1 MKSWWKHWAA
11 EAKAEGYRPKNEW
24 ENLLRTHL
32 ETYMPEM
39 KAELEKDG
47 EYEDYLVTKA
57 ADAVKKYQEM
67 LSEGVPIPSARE
79 LVAESLLPIP
89 KEEADEDLE

>member
-1 MKSWWKHWAA
+1 MESWKQWAA
-11 EAKAEGYRPKNEW
+11 AAKAEGYRPKNEW
-24 ENLLRTHL
+24 ENLLRKHL
-32 ETYMPEM
+32 ETYMPEL
-39 KAELEKDG
+39 KADLEKDG

-57 ADAVKKYQEM
+57 ARAVNQYQQM

-89 KEEADEDLE
+89 KEEAEEDLE